1 MAIGAEKETGVGVG
15 RAKERDG
22 AMPRCCCSC
31 WSCCV
36 GCWGGTG
43 NCPGLCIME
52 GGRLGGLSKTGG
64 APPLRTPEFN
74 PLFGT
79 KSGPRLGGA
88 AKIGGPPIPDSVTK
102 YNYVLISFV
111 VKNKICQTGMLVT
124 LYVFYSL
131 LKTYTA
137 LS

>member
-1 MAIGAEKETGVGVG
+1 
-15 RAKERDG
+15 
-22 AMPRCCCSC
+22 
-31 WSCCV
+31 
-36 GCWGGTG
+36 
-43 NCPGLCIME
+43 ME

-64 APPLRTPEFN
+64 APPLSTPEFDT
-74 PLFGT
+74 LFGT

-88 AKIGGPPIPDSVTK
+88 AKIGGPPIPDSVAK

-111 VKNKICQTGMLVT
+111 IIKHICQIGISAT

-137 LS
+137 LG